1 MKGLRDLKKHSFL
14 YSIVITTLLGSMI
27 QADEL
32 AEILSAEKQ
41 DIFRY
46 KESYNSLQSDKLQK
60 SWIQPIRLNY
70 TKNYTTQFA
79 SSTIDTDNYSIVI
92 NQPIFKSGGIFYS
105 ILYADALEG
114 ANATDITLAKREMIG
129 TAVNILFNFKKIKLQ
144 KEKMRLLIKN
154 DEIDIKLK
162 SDSYEAG
169 ILDSSFLDQ
178 AIIKRNNDQTELLV
192 LELQLEKL
200 HNDFAMLSDK
210 DPHSLKLPQL
220 KLISKKNYTE
230 QHLALRSDT
239 LHAQE
244 KEYLSKMTW
253 AKYLPEVSLQGQ
265 YIKGDR
271 NPLFANTNIKEQY
284 SNYGV
289 TVSMPLDINALTDV
303 EASKVAYMEASTQVI
318 DQKKRVA
325 IEYQTTLNNLRI
337 INQKIALDH
346 KDEKLYARLYSVTK
360 NLEIAGEKTSYE
372 TELMRNSVETK
383 KLDQRIHKIDKQLQ
397 LLTLYIKVHHVF

>member
-1 MKGLRDLKKHSFL
+1 MKGLRDLKKHSYL
-14 YSIVITTLLGSMI
+14 YSIVIMTLLGSMI

-32 AEILSAEKQ
+32 AEILSAEKK

-46 KESYNSLQSDKLQK
+46 KESYNALQSDKLQK

-70 TKNYTTQFA
+70 SKNYTTQFA
-79 SSTIDTDNYSIVI
+79 SGTIDTDNYSIVI

-105 ILYADALEG
+105 ILYADALKG

-129 TAVNILFNFKKIKLQ
+129 NAVNLLFNFKKIKLQ

-178 AIIKRNNDQTELLV
+178 AIIKRNNDQTEFLA

-200 HNDFAMLSDK
+200 QNDFAMLSDK
-210 DPHSLKLPQL
+210 DPNTLKLPQL

-230 QHLALRSDT
+230 EHLALRSDR

-253 AKYLPEVSLQGQ
+253 AKYLPEISLQGQ

-271 NPLFANTNIKEQY
+271 NPLFANANIKDHY

-289 TVSMPLDINALTDV
+289 TVSMPLDINSFTDV
-303 EASKVAYMEASTQVI
+303 EAAKVAYMEASTQVM

-325 IEYQTTLNNLRI
+325 LEYQTALNNLRI

-346 KDEKLYARLYSVTK
+346 KDEKLYARLYNVTK

-372 TELMRNSVETK
+372 TELMRNSLETK
-383 KLDQRIHKIDKQLQ
+383 KLDQRIHNIDKQLQ
-397 LLTLYIKVHHVF
+397 LLTLYIKVSHVF